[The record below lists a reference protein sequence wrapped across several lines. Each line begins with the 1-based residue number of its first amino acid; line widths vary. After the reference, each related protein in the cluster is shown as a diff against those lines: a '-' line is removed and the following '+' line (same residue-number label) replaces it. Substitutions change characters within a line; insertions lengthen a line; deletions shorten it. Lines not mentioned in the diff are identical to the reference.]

1 MWHCIWK
8 CSDDYKDLNIIMG
21 PQNNSNPWY
30 LNRVKVFINYN
41 CQTENMKIMGT
52 WVIDLKFATS
62 VMSGDFVHFPICH
75 EILTPICIWKISTLK
90 YFKWILLYKLSVSII
105 YTVKCTD
112 LNPLLN
118 QETHSYAC
126 DTGDEEEEIGKIPS
140 DVQSLAGSENSLTRW
155 SSRSNWGKWDSHYCF
170 PG

>member
-75 EILTPICIWKISTLK
+75 EILTSICIWKISTLK

-105 YTVKCTD
+105 YTCQVYWFESFTK
-112 LNPLLN
+112 
-118 QETHSYAC
+118 SG
-126 DTGDEEEEIGKIPS
+126 DTQLCLWYWGWRRGNREDTKWC
-140 DVQSLAGSENSLTRW
+140 SEPGW
-155 SSRSNWGKWDSHYCF
+155 ISHQMKQ
-170 PG
+170 